1 MWTGKFNGSEL
12 ADVKKVLQTND
23 TRGLAIDSPLK
34 AFGSITAVHVL
45 EDAQSDAEDKIL
57 VFTESGDILQNAVLD
72 NILLDE
78 EWTLVS
84 NDGLEIYDYACLFD
98 NGEKH

>member
-1 MWTGKFNGSEL
+1 M
-12 ADVKKVLQTND
+12 
-23 TRGLAIDSPLK
+23 
-34 AFGSITAVHVL
+34 
-45 EDAQSDAEDKIL
+45 
-57 VFTESGDILQNAVLD
+57 FTESGDILQNAVLD